1 MSAVAVL
8 KTAGVQG
15 NMATEFN
22 WGEYAIWHLG
32 PGIKVSVDGRRETV
46 YAEAIYRENLDFM
59 RGEGQWDRLVD
70 RPETDVALVDR
81 ERPVYNLMREKAG
94 WVLAYED
101 KAAAIFLRSGSPLQA
116 AIERVQ
122 PPEWHADGAGLAFPV
137 E

>member
-1 MSAVAVL
+1 
-8 KTAGVQG
+8 
-15 NMATEFN
+15 
-22 WGEYAIWHLG
+22 
-32 PGIKVSVDGRRETV
+32 
-46 YAEAIYRENLDFM
+46 M

-101 KAAAIFLRSGSPLQA
+101 GAAALFVRSGSPLRA
-116 AIERVQ
+116 AISGVA
-122 PPEWHADGAGLAFPV
+122 PPEWPADGAGLAFPG